1 MRLTNNIRS
10 EILSKLVNKVM
21 EPRVKEE
28 HDLNVEL
35 SKQVYALKM
44 IPEYVEYVKKSPV
57 GASAFTSENNFR
69 IEVGDKIVHVSNY
82 DNSFPIFYYMD
93 REYKWAVIGE
103 DTQLGKDLL
112 KLQGLAREN
121 RLHENELHHK
131 ALQILK
137 QCTTTKKLAEIWPD
151 LVDILPEVFVENGST
166 ANLPMIPVKEVNE
179 LISKLN
185 PKV

>member
-35 SKQVYALKM
+35 SKQVYELRM

-57 GASAFTSENNFR
+57 GASAFTSENHFR
-69 IEVGDKIVHVSNY
+69 VYVGEESVNVSNY

-93 REYKWAVIGE
+93 REYTWAKVE
-103 DTQLGKDLL
+103 KDTQLGKDLL
-112 KLQGLAREN
+112 KLK
-121 RLHENELHHK
+121 ELGNVNHSYRSE
-131 ALQILK
+131 LQMRTQQILK

-151 LVDILPEVFVENGST
+151 LVDILPEIFVENGST
-166 ANLPMIPVKEVNE
+166 ANLPMIPIKEVNE